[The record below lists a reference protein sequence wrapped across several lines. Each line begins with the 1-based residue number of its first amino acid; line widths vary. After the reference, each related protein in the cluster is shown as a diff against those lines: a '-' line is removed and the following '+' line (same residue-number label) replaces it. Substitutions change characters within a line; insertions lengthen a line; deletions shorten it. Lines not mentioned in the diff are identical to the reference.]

1 MNGSTTTT
9 TATSATGN
17 GMRPQRPTTITSSG
31 RQNQQ
36 SPQFEPVDA
45 FNDSAQNHAHSNT
58 QSSPTITGQYS
69 SSASTS
75 SLLKS
80 PSQHS
85 SAGGSGDNDA
95 QNSLRTSSSNG
106 SRLRSPPC
114 IPTASTSTNNNINN
128 SSSSCNYNNRPT
140 CAKITQLTKN
150 ECCND
155 AGSGCECSDD
165 ELIAKFRESYGDRSQ
180 PMSPITPTTTT
191 TTTSTTIAKASTPE
205 NVHTAN
211 SKTGSTTTSPIK
223 TGGDIVTGPTLLK
236 EETSALES
244 SDISSFED
252 LGAVGGSMKINTT
265 QPCDTDKWQIV
276 NPTWNIDDTAST
288 SSLVMADD
296 RNDGPTNIVSYTT
309 NLPNSIPTELPQANN
324 ASENQRHEQ
333 TQNDD
338 SAMANETFQTHS
350 TTDDQR
356 TFDLRTKLEKTL
368 KSRQTHRKITRRQ
381 SDGVVYTASTSRNA
395 NQHRANR
402 FLGDLNDDDD
412 DVDDDDTAAADADA
426 STSTSGDDVS
436 HKRSNKS
443 SSCRKCGKTKG
454 AKELKKYI
462 ARFRHQL
469 EATTSL
475 DDEEIKQQLDAFL
488 AFLEGHS
495 AFDDESTPNTTEM
508 VQSPSQFVV
517 LDDDDDDDYDDEAG
531 IHVYGSN
538 DDSSSAAHPPR
549 QFFNLSCIEKKLV
562 ESHHSLVL
570 HIFFTKFS

>member
-9 TATSATGN
+9 TTTSATGN
-17 GMRPQRPTTITSSG
+17 GMRPQRPTTMTSSG

-36 SPQFEPVDA
+36 STPFEPVNA
-45 FNDSAQNHAHSNT
+45 FNGSAQNHAHSNT
-58 QSSPTITGQYS
+58 QSSPTIAGQYS

-80 PSQHS
+80 PSQNS
-85 SAGGSGDNDA
+85 SAGGGGDNDA

-114 IPTASTSTNNNINN
+114 IPTASTSTNNNIN

-150 ECCND
+150 DCCND

-180 PMSPITPTTTT
+180 PLSPITPTTTT
-191 TTTSTTIAKASTPE
+191 TTTSMTIGKASTPE
-205 NVHTAN
+205 NAHTAN

-223 TGGDIVTGPTLLK
+223 TGGDIVTGGPTLLK

-252 LGAVGGSMKINTT
+252 LGAVGGSIKINTT
-265 QPCDTDKWQIV
+265 LPCDTDKWQII

-288 SSLVMADD
+288 SSLVTADD

-338 SAMANETFQTHS
+338 SAMANETFQPHS

-381 SDGVVYTASTSRNA
+381 SDGIVYTASTSRNA

-402 FLGDLNDDDD
+402 FLDDLNDDDD
-412 DVDDDDTAAADADA
+412 DVDDDAAADADA

-436 HKRSNKS
+436 HKRSHK

-462 ARFRHQL
+462 SRFRHQL
-469 EATTSL
+469 ETTTEFS
-475 DDEEIKQQLDAFL
+475 EFEIKQQLDAFL

-495 AFDDESTPNTTEM
+495 AFDDSKDDDESTPNTTEL

-517 LDDDDDDDYDDEAG
+517 PEDDDDDDDYDDEAG
-531 IHVYGSN
+531 IYVYGSN
-538 DDSSSAAHPPR
+538 DDTTSSSAAHPPR
-549 QFFNLSCIEKKLV
+549 QFFNLSCIEKK
-562 ESHHSLVL
+562 
-570 HIFFTKFS
+570 

>member
-9 TATSATGN
+9 TTTTSATGN
-17 GMRPQRPTTITSSG
+17 GMRPQRPTTMTSSG

-36 SPQFEPVDA
+36 SFEPVNA
-45 FNDSAQNHAHSNT
+45 FNGSAQNHAHSNT
-58 QSSPTITGQYS
+58 SPTITGQYS

-85 SAGGSGDNDA
+85 SAGGGDNDA

-114 IPTASTSTNNNINN
+114 IPTASTSTNNNIN

-180 PMSPITPTTTT
+180 PLSPITPN
-191 TTTSTTIAKASTPE
+191 TTTSMTIGKASTPE

-211 SKTGSTTTSPIK
+211 SKTGSTTTSPTK
-223 TGGDIVTGPTLLK
+223 TGGDIGTGPSLLK

-252 LGAVGGSMKINTT
+252 LGAVGGSIKINTT
-265 QPCDTDKWQIV
+265 LPCDTDKWQII

-296 RNDGPTNIVSYTT
+296 RNDGPSNIVSYTT

-381 SDGVVYTASTSRNA
+381 SDGIVYTASTSRNT
-395 NQHRANR
+395 NQHRSNR
-402 FLGDLNDDDD
+402 FLDDLNDEND
-412 DVDDDDTAAADADA
+412 DVDAAADDADA
-426 STSTSGDDVS
+426 STSTSSDDVS
-436 HKRSNKS
+436 HKRSQK
-443 SSCRKCGKTKG
+443 SSCRKCGKSKG

-469 EATTSL
+469 ETTTEFS
-475 DDEEIKQQLDAFL
+475 EFEIKQQLDAFL

-495 AFDDESTPNTTEM
+495 AFDDSTPNTT
-508 VQSPSQFVV
+508 PSQFVV
-517 LDDDDDDDYDDEAG
+517 PDNIDVFDDDEDDDYDDEAG
-531 IHVYGSN
+531 IHVYGS
-538 DDSSSAAHPPR
+538 DDTSSSAAHPPR
-549 QFFNLSCIEKKLV
+549 QFFNLSCIEKK
-562 ESHHSLVL
+562 
-570 HIFFTKFS
+570 